1 MVKLLNAGVQR
12 VHLWCLSSWLGKV
25 TLWGGLNHVVDAVA
39 GGKRMCLMESSSGP
53 L

>member
-25 TLWGGLNHVVDAVA
+25 TPWGGSTHIVGAVA
-39 GGKRMCLMESSSGP
+39 AGKRMCLTESSSGP